1 MSRYGGTFFIVL
13 SLLVPA
19 PSGAEPATGSQ
30 TFLENVDLLIAP
42 REREAFLE
50 LPGDAERQA
59 FIRLFW
65 EVRDPYP
72 ETPRNE
78 LEERWTVALPEA
90 RRRWGTLDDDRA
102 RVFLLQGESTSS
114 FTTRC
119 ASHSED
125 LEFWVYEPRFRVKH
139 RSVLVFRTGDGTGHS
154 QGPARLWR
162 PGPDAP
168 SLSGLTAAS
177 CANGEKVV
185 NEARWVRLSGE
196 EHYRLLAERALAR
209 PKPQP
214 QDWFTRFVPV
224 ATEMAAGAA
233 GTAGTF
239 EAGLEVDVA
248 GQLAERKVVR
258 VLMTLPRESLAA
270 AGSAQDLIL
279 TGQVLHERQVLDSF
293 RYRFRVRPDA
303 LDGQAVPLAFERYLL
318 PGIYKLKIKLENL
331 LSKRSFQDERDLAVP
346 GLESS
351 RVELV
356 EPAPAAAAEGVEAV
370 RSEGPRASEVASLFA
385 EAGASLAAREPGVR
399 LLPPPGAVVSG
410 NVRLE
415 ARVDRVPGLPEEQQI
430 DRVSFSVEG
439 RRLLTRT
446 RPPYEV
452 MLDLG
457 PMPRPQTVK
466 AEGLDRSGKVL
477 ATDELVLNN
486 GAQQFSVR
494 LLDPRPGR
502 EYRRS
507 LHARAEVEA
516 PEGETVERVELY
528 VNEDLVATLYQP
540 PYAQPIAL
548 PGRGAPAG
556 YVRAVAYLAGGAS
569 TEDVVLLNTPGSPDA
584 LDVRLVELYTTV
596 VDKSGRPV
604 EGLAAGDF
612 KVAEDGVKQ
621 QIRRL
626 DRMTD
631 VPVRIVALIDNSG
644 SMRGRMEATRKAALG
659 FLRRTLRPVDQAA
672 VITFNQAP
680 HVAVGLTNDLAEL
693 EEGFTGLVAEDQ
705 TSLYDSVVFSL
716 HYLTGAKG
724 QRAVLLLSDG
734 VDRSSRFNFEQ
745 TLEYARRAGVTVYA
759 IGLDLP
765 PGESASDKLTRLAA
779 ETGGRSF
786 FLKSTDQLE
795 GVYQEIE
802 RELRAQYRI
811 AYQSTNTSTE
821 DTFRAVQVDLGKS
834 GLDARTISGY
844 YP

>member
-1 MSRYGGTFFIVL
+1 MARYGSPFLIAL

-30 TFLENVDLLIAP
+30 TFLESVDLLIAP
-42 REREAFLE
+42 REREAFLA
-50 LPGDAERQA
+50 LPGETERQA
-59 FIRLFW
+59 FVRRFW

-78 LEERWTVALPEA
+78 LEERWMGALPEA
-90 RRRWGTLDDDRA
+90 RRRWGTLEDERA
-102 RVFLLQGESTSS
+102 RVFLLQGEPSSS
-114 FTTRC
+114 FETRC
-119 ASHSED
+119 AGHSEG
-125 LEFWVYEPRFRVKH
+125 LEFWIYEPRFRVKH
-139 RSVLVFRTGDGTGHS
+139 RSVLIFRTGDGKV
-154 QGPARLWR
+154 PARIWR
-162 PGPDAP
+162 PEPEAP
-168 SLSGLTAAS
+168 SLSGLTPES
-177 CANGEKVV
+177 CTQGDKVV
-185 NEARWVRLSGE
+185 KEARWVRLAGE
-196 EHYRLLAERALAR
+196 EHYRLLAERALSR
-209 PKPQP
+209 PRPQP
-214 QDWFTRFVPV
+214 QDWVAHFVPLS
-224 ATEMAAGAA
+224 TGMSSG
-233 GTAGTF
+233 AGTF
-239 EAGLEVDVA
+239 EAGLQVDVA
-248 GQLAERKVVR
+248 GHHDELQVVR
-258 VLMTLPRESLAA
+258 VLMTLPRESLLA
-270 AGSAQDLIL
+270 AGSSQDLLL
-279 TGQVLHERQVLDSF
+279 TGQVLHDRQVLDSF
-293 RYRFRVRPDA
+293 RYRFRVRPEA
-303 LDGQAVPLAFERYLL
+303 LDGQAVPLAFERHLL
-318 PGIYKLKIKLENL
+318 PGFYRLKIKLENL

-346 GLESS
+346 GVESS
-351 RVELV
+351 RVALI
-356 EPAPAAAAEGVEAV
+356 EPASAPTVDSAGGAGSPGVGVV
-370 RSEGPRASEVASLFA
+370 RSDGPRASQVASLFA
-385 EAGASLAAREPGVR
+385 EAGASLEAREPGVR
-399 LLPPPGAVVSG
+399 ILPPPGAVVSG

-415 ARVDRVPGLPEEQQI
+415 ARVDRVPGLPEERQI
-430 DRVSFSVEG
+430 DRVSFLLDG

-452 MLDLG
+452 TLDLG

-466 AEGLDRSGKVL
+466 VEGLDRTGKVL
-477 ATDELVLNN
+477 ATDELALNA
-486 GAQQFSVR
+486 GAQRFSVR

-507 LHARAEVEA
+507 LRARAEVEA

-528 VNEDLVATLYQP
+528 LNENLVATLYQP

-548 PGRGAPAG
+548 PGKGAPTA
-556 YVRAVAYLAGGAS
+556 YVRAIAYLTGGAS
-569 TEDVVLLNTPGSPDA
+569 TEDVVLLNAPDSPDA
-584 LDVRLVELYTTV
+584 LDVRMVELYTTV
-596 VDKSGRPV
+596 VDKTGRPV
-604 EGLAAGDF
+604 EGLGSGDF
-612 KVAEDGVKQ
+612 QVVEDGVKQ

-672 VITFNQAP
+672 VITFNQSP
-680 HVAVGLTNDLAEL
+680 HVAVGLTHDIAEL

-745 TLEYARRAGVTVYA
+745 TLEYARRAGITVYA

-765 PGESASDKLTRLAA
+765 QGGEASDKLTRLAA

-786 FLKSTDQLE
+786 FLKGTDQLD

-802 RELRAQYRI
+802 RELRSQYRV
-811 AYQSTNTSTE
+811 AYQSTNTSPE
-821 DTFRAVQVDLGKS
+821 DAFRAVQVEVGKT

>member
-1 MSRYGGTFFIVL
+1 MARYGCTFLFVVVL
-13 SLLVPA
+13 SWLVPA
-19 PSGAEPATGSQ
+19 PSGAEPATGS
-30 TFLENVDLLIAP
+30 FLESVDLLIAP
-42 REREAFLE
+42 REREAFLALAGE
-50 LPGDAERQA
+50 AERQA
-59 FIRLFW
+59 FIRRFW

-78 LEERWTVALPEA
+78 LEERWTGALPEA
-90 RRRWGTLDDDRA
+90 RRRWGTLEDERA
-102 RVFLLQGESTSS
+102 RVFLLQGEPSSS
-114 FTTRC
+114 FEARC
-119 ASHSED
+119 AGHSET

-139 RSVLVFRTGDGTGHS
+139 RSVLVFRAADGGA
-154 QGPARLWR
+154 PARLWR
-162 PGPDAP
+162 PGPDTPA
-168 SLSGLTAAS
+168 LSGLTAES
-177 CANGEKVV
+177 CTQGDKVV
-185 NEARWVRLSGE
+185 KEARWVRLAGE

-209 PKPQP
+209 PKPRP
-214 QDWFTRFVPV
+214 QDWVARFVPLS
-224 ATEMAAGAA
+224 TGMSAGSA
-233 GTAGTF
+233 GDGGTF
-239 EAGLEVDVA
+239 EAGLQVDVA
-248 GQLAERKVVR
+248 GQHEERKVVR

-270 AGSAQDLIL
+270 AGAAQDLLL
-279 TGQVLHERQVLDSF
+279 TGQVLHDRQVLDTF
-293 RYRFRVRPDA
+293 RYRFRVRPEA
-303 LDGQAVPLAFERYLL
+303 IDGQAVPLAFERYLL
-318 PGIYKLKIKLENL
+318 PGIYRLKIKLENL

-346 GLESS
+346 GIESA
-351 RVELV
+351 RVELI
-356 EPAPAAAAEGVEAV
+356 EPAAAPVPGGAEAV
-370 RSEGPRASEVASLFA
+370 RGEGPRASEVASLFA

-399 LLPPPGAVVSG
+399 ILPPPGAVVSG

-415 ARVDRVPGLPEEQQI
+415 ARVDRVPGLPEERQI
-430 DRVSFSVEG
+430 DRVSFLLDG
-439 RRLLTRT
+439 RRVLTRT

-452 MLDLG
+452 TLDLG
-457 PMPRPQTVK
+457 PTPRPQTVK
-466 AEGLDRSGKVL
+466 VEGMDRTGKVL
-477 ATDELVLNN
+477 AVDELALNA
-486 GAQQFSVR
+486 GAQRFSVR

-507 LHARAEVEA
+507 LRARAEVEA
-516 PEGETVERVELY
+516 PAGETVERIELY
-528 VNEDLVATLYQP
+528 LNEDLVATLYQP

-548 PGRGAPAG
+548 PGRGAPAA

-569 TEDVVLLNTPGSPDA
+569 TEDVVLLNAPDSPDA

-596 VDKSGRPV
+596 VDKTGRPV
-604 EGLAAGDF
+604 EGLGAGDF
-612 KVAEDGVKQ
+612 RVVEDGVKQ

-680 HVAVGLTNDLAEL
+680 QVAVGLTGDIAEL

-734 VDRSSRFNFEQ
+734 VDRSSRFTFEQ
-745 TLEYARRAGVTVYA
+745 TLEYARRAGITVYA

-765 PGESASDKLTRLAA
+765 QGGEASAKLTRLAV

-786 FLKSTDQLE
+786 FLKGTDQLD

-802 RELRAQYRI
+802 RELRSQYRV
-811 AYQSTNTSTE
+811 AYQSTNTSAE
-821 DTFRAVQVDLGKS
+821 DAFRAVQVEVGQT